1 LPLNV
6 GESDIDRVLRAA
18 ATGGAVPGV
27 VAAATDRRRVIYRG
41 AFGFA
46 DVNARRELHPD
57 AVFRIASMTK
67 LLTSIAVLQRPHP
80 NVRRTLRSWMARR
93 SLA

>member
-1 LPLNV
+1 M

-80 NVRRTLRSWMARR
+80 NVRRTLRS
-93 SLA
+93 